1 MNNGAD
7 RTLPTVSITTPLRR
21 YARAVTIDELRAA
34 IAGSLNIALDGL
46 GKGDVDASDIEIVIE
61 RPKSREHGDYA
72 TNVAMVL
79 AKRVQRPPREIAEAL
94 TSELGGYAG
103 IAQVDVAGP
112 GFVNITLEAA
122 SHAEVARRIVEAGP
136 DYGVGGALAG
146 TKVNVEFISANPT
159 GPLHLGHTRWAA
171 VGDAI
176 ARVLRGHLLLKDLS
190 FHPTVLDDGSEHFH
204 QSQLYHQER

>member
-7 RTLPTVSITTPLRR
+7 RALPTVSITTPLRR

-46 GKGDVDASDIEIVIE
+46 GSGDVDASEAEIVVE

-94 TSELGGYAG
+94 ASQLGGYAG

-122 SHAEVARRIVEAGP
+122 SHAEVARTVVEAGP
-136 DYGVGGALAG
+136 DYGA
-146 TKVNVEFISANPT
+146 
-159 GPLHLGHTRWAA
+159 HA
-171 VGDAI
+171 VG
-176 ARVLRGHLLLKDLS
+176 RRG
-190 FHPTVLDDGSEHFH
+190 
-204 QSQLYHQER
+204 